1 MLTIFAEAA
10 LNDLANWLRKRV
22 AVVIR
27 HLLDQ
32 IDDLAQ
38 LSVAC
43 LSQVANL
50 VLGLFYVC

>member
-38 LSVAC
+38 LTVAC

-50 VLGLFYVC
+50 VFGLFYVC